1 MPLVIF
7 LFILITCLLDILY
20 GCCEEKFCL
29 GLSWELKGDLDKIE
43 TLQLT
48 VAQLSGDLSH
58 LYYHPAW

>member
-29 GLSWELKGDLDKIE
+29 GLSWELKGELDKIE
-43 TLQLT
+43 TQLT
-48 VAQLSGDLSH
+48 VAQLSDDLSH
-58 LYYHPAW
+58 LYYQSAW